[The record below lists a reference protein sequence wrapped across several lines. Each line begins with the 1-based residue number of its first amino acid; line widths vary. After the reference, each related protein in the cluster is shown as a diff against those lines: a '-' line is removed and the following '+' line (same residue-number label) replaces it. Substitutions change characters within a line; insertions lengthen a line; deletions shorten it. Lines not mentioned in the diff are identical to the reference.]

1 MTIRVAVADDHPIV
15 LTGIEGLIQDSG
27 DMEIVALCTNGEEV
41 VDTVLRIKPDV
52 LLLDIRMPKKSGF
65 EILKELGEKQSPT
78 RVVLIT
84 GDLTEDDAI
93 EAIRLGVRGVLLKQ
107 MAPRLLVECVRKV
120 HSGEQWLEKASFHRA
135 MEKMVRRE
143 EATRMLSDQLTKR
156 ELELMRGVAQNL
168 TNRELSER
176 FFISP
181 GTVKIHLNSIYRK
194 LGISGRVELTRFAR
208 ESGLA

>member
-1 MTIRVAVADDHPIV
+1 MIRVAVADDHPIV
-15 LTGIEGLIQDSG
+15 LTGIEGLLQDAG
-27 DMEIVALCTNGEEV
+27 DMQIVALCNNGEDV
-41 VDTVLRIKPDV
+41 VDTVMQVKPDV
-52 LLLDIRMPKKSGF
+52 LLLDIRMPKKNGF
-65 EILKELGEKQSPT
+65 AILKELGEKGSTT

-107 MAPRLLVECVRKV
+107 MAPRLLLECVRKV
-120 HSGEQWLEKASFHRA
+120 HSGEQWLEKASFNRA

-143 EATRMLSDQLTKR
+143 EATKKLSEQLTRR
-156 ELELMRGVAQNL
+156 ELELMRGIAQNL

-176 FFISP
+176 FFISQ

-194 LGISGRVELTRFAR
+194 LGVTGRVELTRLAR